1 ARQTPS
7 VQSTSS
13 ACTAAFCEPGAWL
26 LAPDSPSPRQK
37 PGGFCGARIMAARIL
52 CTLEDKEGQLYT
64 LSVKNTSLDV
74 EPWLAME
81 AQQVL
86 PQLSGSKSAP
96 ALSSRAP
103 DAAVSF
109 THEMGTCR
117 PCFFFR
123 GKADGCW
130 KGAQCERCHICT
142 LPEMHQRRNRL
153 QREMRRAKAA
163 QAAAVQAESHGPNR
177 STSSGS

>member
-1 ARQTPS
+1 
-7 VQSTSS
+7 
-13 ACTAAFCEPGAWL
+13 
-26 LAPDSPSPRQK
+26 
-37 PGGFCGARIMAARIL
+37 MAARIL

-86 PQLSGSKSAP
+86 PQLFGSKSAP
-96 ALSSRAP
+96 ALFSRAP